1 MGIVIIILFIISIA
15 LIGISF
21 FQRDNV
27 KELEQELDHLQLSAM
42 QEIYKLKKKMRVL
55 EEELLQ
61 NDVLGNQNS
70 TTVDEPEMLNK
81 SRVISK
87 YKQGMSMDAIAL
99 SENVKLEE
107 VKSIVERN
115 ERVLT

>member
-1 MGIVIIILFIISIA
+1 MMVVIVILFIISIA

-27 KELEQELDHLQLSAM
+27 KELEQEVDHLQLSAM

-61 NDVLGNQNS
+61 NTDFADEDDLELEE
-70 TTVDEPEMLNK
+70 VDKNRILTK
-81 SRVISK
+81 H
-87 YKQGMSMDAIAL
+87 KQGMSVEAIAL
-99 SENVKLEE
+99 SENLTTKE
-107 VKSIVERN
+107 VRSIIKQN
-115 ERVLT
+115 ERALV